1 MEGPVGGA
9 TLAENNLEMVL
20 ASFAADVRQFVA
32 NLQRPRLP
40 DTAWVNAAR
49 RRCQELVE
57 RVAELKQEL
66 TGCSQAVPEAITD
79 LRETLAHTAAALRHR
94 INREQFKRLQKAL
107 FRRYE
112 DFLAQVRALKLWRPG
127 LALRVRSLRLPSW
140 TRSVFHAFMGL
151 SGVLL
156 YQFVL
161 ARETILW
168 MLSGLLLTFIGLDVS
183 RRFSA
188 RFNSLLVDKMF
199 KGIVRPQERYRIP
212 SASWYLLALFAVVLL
227 IPRPAACAAVMIL
240 ALADPIASLVGS
252 RTGTIKLH
260 NDKSLQGSLA
270 FLLTGFVAAGAYLL
284 LAGPLTWP
292 MALAAAASMAAV
304 GAFVELYSDALDDN
318 FSVPVACALT
328 ALLFL

>member
-1 MEGPVGGA
+1 VGGA
-9 TLAENNLEMVL
+9 SLAENNLEMVL

-40 DTAWVNAAR
+40 DAAWVVAAR

-66 TGCSQAVPEAITD
+66 TACSQAVPEAITD

-112 DFLAQVRALKLWRPG
+112 DFLAQVRALKLWRPE
-127 LALRVRSLRLPSW
+127 LALQVRSLRLPSW
-140 TRSVFHAFMGL
+140 TRSVFHASIGL
-151 SGVLL
+151 GGVLL

-161 ARETILW
+161 AREPILW
-168 MLSGLLLTFIGLDVS
+168 IMTGLLLTFIGLDVS

-188 RFNSLLVDKMF
+188 RFNSLMVDKMF
-199 KGIVRPQERYRIP
+199 KGIVRPQERYKIP
-212 SASWYLLALFAVVLL
+212 SASWYLLALFVVVLL
-227 IPRPAACAAVMIL
+227 TPRPAACAAVMIL

-252 RTGTIKLH
+252 RMGTIKLH
-260 NDKSLQGSLA
+260 NDKTLQGSLA

-284 LAGPLTWP
+284 LAGPLTWG
-292 MALAAAASMAAV
+292 MALAAAAGMAAV
-304 GAFVELYSDALDDN
+304 GTFVELYSDALDDN